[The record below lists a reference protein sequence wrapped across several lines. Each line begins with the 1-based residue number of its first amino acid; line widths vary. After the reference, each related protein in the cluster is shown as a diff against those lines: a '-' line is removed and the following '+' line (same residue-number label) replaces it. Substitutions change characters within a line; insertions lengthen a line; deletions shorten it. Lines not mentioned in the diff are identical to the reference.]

1 MNEPDTGRDVGV
13 STASMATPGQLIRQ
27 AREATGLHIVAL
39 AAALKVPVRKLE
51 ALEANRW
58 DELTDATFTRALASS
73 VARHLKMDANSILTG
88 LPSAQPVTLISPTGL
103 GHVGQGAA
111 SPQSGIW
118 APALSLARHSWMV
131 GVLLLGAVAL
141 YFSPDVL
148 QIWGDVA
155 KTTAVDAPVAEVTL
169 ANGVSVPSEAV
180 TPVVTANTSAPVAA
194 PSALPSTDSPVK
206 AASGPEVSSSL
217 ATQVGASVQSEGSLL
232 SLAATQDTWVEV
244 TDSGGRLRIQRVLKQ
259 GEAINFGD
267 GASYSVVV
275 GNAAG
280 ARVLVR
286 GQSMDLAALSKNNV
300 ARFEVK

>member
-1 MNEPDTGRDVGV
+1 
-13 STASMATPGQLIRQ
+13 LIRQ

-73 VARHLKMDANSILTG
+73 VARHLKMDANSILMG

-169 ANGVSVPSEAV
+169 ANGVSVSSEAV
-180 TPVVTANTSAPVAA
+180 TPVFTPNTSVPVAA

-217 ATQVGASVQSEGSLL
+217 ATQVGASVQPEGSLL
-232 SLAATQDTWVEV
+232 SLTATQDTWVEV

-259 GEAINFGD
+259 GEAINFGG

-286 GQSMDLAALSKNNV
+286 GQPMDLAALSKNNV
-300 ARFEVK
+300 ARFEVN